1 LGERLQN
8 LGGAPPTL
16 TLACPAYNEAENV
29 PALLER
35 LASDVTVPFE
45 LVVIYDRDD
54 DNTLPVLASLG
65 PRARFPIRCVKNH
78 YGRGALNAVKTGLE
92 VAQGT
97 AVVVIMADLA
107 DDLRTI
113 DRMYTLVDREGY
125 DLVVGS
131 RYMRG
136 GRQIGGPWLKSA
148 LSRLVGWSFHWLTG
162 IPTVDITNN
171 FKMYRNA
178 FVHAVTIES
187 HAGFEIAM
195 ELTVKAYVGGYRII
209 EIPSVWTDR
218 VAGTSRF
225 ELWRWAPHYL
235 RWYWYGLKNS
245 LGRRGGKLKRT

>member
-1 LGERLQN
+1 V
-8 LGGAPPTL
+8 
-16 TLACPAYNEAENV
+16 YNEAENV

-54 DNTLPVLASLG
+54 DNTLPALASLG
-65 PRARFPIRCVKNH
+65 PATRFPIRCEKNH

-97 AVVVIMADLA
+97 AVAVIMADLA

-113 DRMYTLVDREGY
+113 DRMYTLVEREGY

-136 GRQIGGPWLKSA
+136 GKQIGGPWLKSA
-148 LSRLVGWSFHWLTG
+148 LSRLAGRSFQWLTG

-171 FKMYRNA
+171 FKMYRRS

-195 ELTVKAYVGGYRII
+195 ELTVKAYIEGYRIV

-225 ELWRWAPHYL
+225 KLWSWAPHYL
-235 RWYWYGLKNS
+235 RWYWYGVKNS
-245 LGRRGGKLKRT
+245 VERRLRGKLRRT